1 MIEWSDELAKLSI
14 KGYSKGNL
22 EGLLELLEREWKQA
36 QNQEKLASEALS
48 FGKKFNLEI
57 VKLLHGLFGRHLSF
71 TTIISPEWTLEKRTS
86 RFSSHEKKYFTRFF
100 IRSQIKIKVSPLKKL
115 KFLIKWN
122 EKLKD
127 PETPP
132 ENHQMNPT
140 TTGHL
145 KIQLVEKHEK
155 TNMILLPPMKQYEVA
170 EDFKEKIDSSLVDEA
185 IKLKVQFS
193 QKKERDKLVI
203 NLELTRLQT
212 DQLEQILKNLF
223 RKMKDQLFE

>member
-1 MIEWSDELAKLSI
+1 MIEWSNELKKLTM

-36 QNQEKLASEALS
+36 QNQEFTSEALS
-48 FGKKFNLEI
+48 FGKKFNFEI
-57 VKLLHGLFGRHLSF
+57 VKLLHDLFGRNLSF
-71 TTIISPEWTLEKRTS
+71 SSIISPEWTFEKRTS

-100 IRSQIKIKVSPLKKL
+100 MRSQIKIKVSPLKKL

-127 PETPP
+127 PETSP
-132 ENHQMNPT
+132 ENYQMSPT

-155 TNMILLPPMKQYEVA
+155 TSLALLPPMKQYKVA
-170 EDFKEKIDSSLVDEA
+170 EDFKEKIDSSLINES

-193 QKKERDKLVI
+193 QKKDRDKLVI

-223 RKMKDQLFE
+223 RKMKDHLFE